1 MKKTTWVMIG
11 ISALLA
17 SAAISYLW
25 ATAIMDSLYAFR
37 SPFASAPLPGGAP
50 VEARLTRSVVA
61 ILVDGLRVD
70 TAANADVMPFLNQ
83 LRTQGASA
91 VIHSRPPSYSAPA
104 WSVLMIGAWPEL
116 SDGPAMNPTEGESI
130 PAWTQDNV
138 FTAIHKL
145 GLKTAFS
152 GTYYFPQGIPAAALD
167 DSFLVY
173 EETVAADQETTAAAI
188 NYIQSQEYPFLLVHL
203 NQVDYAGHHEGG
215 PKDARWNQA
224 AARSDQ
230 LIEKIVSSL
239 DLNQDSVLI
248 FSDHGQ
254 IDSGGHGGQDAVVL
268 IQPFVVAGAGV
279 KPGEYPDIQQVDIAP
294 TITALLGANI
304 PALSQGR
311 VLTEMFQ
318 YSDPQLTELVEASRV
333 QQKALYSAYAKA
345 LDVVPQANTIEGGK
359 EPVSVYQA
367 AMNELKETRL
377 HRERLP
383 RFVLAGFLL
392 LLAIYLVVKRRPKN
406 FGWYL
411 LGTGIYLGIFHL
423 AYGLIFGR
431 TYSLSSVLSSGDI
444 ILTSAICTSLGYV
457 IAWLIATAT
466 LKMWRQ
472 EPLQAGLTHLGFTF
486 TVLGIVFL
494 PAVWSFAFN
503 GPLVAWTLPD
513 MASTFLAFLSIL
525 QGLVVAALGL
535 VFFAVTWLTSKRKW
549 AS

>member
-1 MKKTTWVMIG
+1 MRKTTGATIG
-11 ISALLA
+11 ILALLII
-17 SAAISYLW
+17 AAISYLW
-25 ATAIMDSLYAFR
+25 ATTIMDSLYAFR

-50 VEARLTRSVVA
+50 VETRLTRRVVA

-70 TAANADVMPFLNQ
+70 TAANAELMPFLNQ

-130 PAWTQDNV
+130 PAWTQDNL
-138 FTAIHKL
+138 FTSIHKL

-173 EETVAADQETTAAAI
+173 EETDAADQETTAAAI
-188 NYIQSQEYPFLLVHL
+188 NFIRSQEYPFLLVHL

-215 PKDARWNQA
+215 PKDPRWDQA

-230 LIEKIVSSL
+230 LIEKIVSTL
-239 DLNQDSVLI
+239 DLARDSVLI

-254 IDSGGHGGQDAVVL
+254 INSGGHGGQDAVVL
-268 IQPFVVAGAGV
+268 VQPFVVAGAGV

-304 PALSQGR
+304 PAISQGR

-318 YSDPQLTELVEASRV
+318 YSDTQLAELVEASRV
-333 QQKALYSAYAKA
+333 QQQALYTAYAKA
-345 LDVVPQANTIEGGK
+345 LNVVPQADPIEGGK

-367 AMNELKETRL
+367 AMNELKEARL
-377 HRERLP
+377 NRDRLP
-383 RFVLAGFLL
+383 RFVLVGFLL
-392 LLAIYLVVKRRPKN
+392 LLAIYLVAKQRPN
-406 FGWYL
+406 YFGWYL

-457 IAWLIATAT
+457 IAWLIATAA
-466 LKMWRQ
+466 LKMGRQ
-472 EPLQAGLTHLGFTF
+472 EPLQAGLIHLGFTF

-513 MASTFLAFLSIL
+513 MTSTFLAFLSIL
-525 QGLVVAALGL
+525 QGLVVATLGL
-535 VFFAVTWLTSKRKW
+535 IFFAVTLLTSKRKW